1 MTERGGYWATVVA
14 QAVRAWLAVQ
24 VIPSDRL
31 GCYSFAAEGSHAQ
44 PAAYQSQGLLVTAA
58 LPMDP
63 EYSNL
68 RTVCG
73 HLRNWNA
80 RQLQG
85 TPVRRR
91 RLYTHRRNA
100 KAARTGGCSE
110 RPDSRGRAERPRF
123 SRRTVGSC
131 ASRRKRHAP
140 LRRRGAPLRPQRS
153 PGLRWP
159 AFDES
164 EGHHGPSDFTT
175 DGAARDIPER
185 HRHTEDRLPASF
197 TRSLPADKA
206 WRRLRHGCQGWKER
220 QHSSRTT
227 RRSRRRLN
235 RPAITQLFT
244 QTSISGSDPDPRPI
258 RTAIG
263 RVMATVVRSPNGL
276 QGKGAVTPIQNR
288 RP

>member
-1 MTERGGYWATVVA
+1 MTERAAIPRLATVGP
-14 QAVRAWLAVQ
+14 QAVSAWLAAQ
-24 VIPSDRL
+24 AIPSDRL
-31 GCYSFAAEGSHAQ
+31 GCDSFAADGSHAQ

-58 LPMDP
+58 LPMNP

-85 TPVRRR
+85 TPVRRSG
-91 RLYTHRRNA
+91 LYTHRRNA

-131 ASRRKRHAP
+131 ASRGKRHAP
-140 LRRRGAPLRPQRS
+140 LRRRAPLRPQPS
-153 PGLRWP
+153 PGPRWP

-164 EGHHGPSDFTT
+164 EGHHGPSELHERRT
-175 DGAARDIPER
+175 ARNIPER

-197 TRSLPADKA
+197 TALFQQIKRGGVFGTGVRGGKNGTLFPPYATITAPIEAASDHA
-206 WRRLRHGCQGWKER
+206 
-220 QHSSRTT
+220 
-227 RRSRRRLN
+227 
-235 RPAITQLFT
+235 AIFT
-244 QTSISGSDPDPRPI
+244 QTSISGSDP
-258 RTAIG
+258 
-263 RVMATVVRSPNGL
+263 
-276 QGKGAVTPIQNR
+276 
-288 RP
+288 